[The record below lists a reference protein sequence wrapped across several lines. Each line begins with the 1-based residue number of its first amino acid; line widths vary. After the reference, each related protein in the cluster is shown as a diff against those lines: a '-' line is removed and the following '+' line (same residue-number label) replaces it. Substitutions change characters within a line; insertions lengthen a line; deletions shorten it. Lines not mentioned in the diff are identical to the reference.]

1 MESSLARIWWVL
13 ALRGALAILFG
24 VLVILWPALAW
35 VVVVASFAAF
45 ALIDGAFAIVAAFAG
60 GQGRWWALLLEGV
73 LGISAGV
80 LTILWPGI
88 TQLVLLFFIAYWAIA
103 TGVFEIVAAIRLR
116 KEIEGEWVLA
126 LSGVLSVLFG
136 LALVILPG
144 AGALAVAWLI
154 AGYALAFGA
163 LMLAVAFRLRSFI
176 RQGSRTQGVA
186 RP

>member
-1 MESSLARIWWVL
+1 MNSLARYWWVL
-13 ALRGALAILFG
+13 ALRGVAAILFG
-24 VLVILWPALAW
+24 ALVIVWPALAW
-35 VVVVASFAAF
+35 VVVVASFAAY
-45 ALIDGAFAIVAAFAG
+45 AMMDGGFAIVSAFAG
-60 GQGRWWALLLEGV
+60 EGRWWALLLEGV

-176 RQGSRTQGVA
+176 RQGSRMQGVA